1 MAQELELA
9 TTTDQVDEG
18 TEKDLGEYFLHE
30 PYKHRWS
37 NSVTREAVQPPLA
50 KEQDESD
57 VQPHLWMWVNPNL
70 VCSIT
75 GYPNKGIPGKPV
87 HSVAPAPKAA
97 VRKPTSVKPRPQ
109 VAAALQTSSGQ
120 CVSVSPVT
128 AAPKVSARKYSSVK
142 AVTLVTALETS
153 PVASV
158 SKPPLAAAVILQ
170 ASTVKKV
177 PRKLVFP
184 VLLAT
189 VAPKASTPV
198 KPVPPVAAAHKASNR
213 KHASV
218 KTVPPVADTMQICT
232 HTPEKTMS
240 LEAAALEDS
249 YQKPV
254 LIDSKQL
261 CPKEEMLLCSS
272 KAKH

>member
-1 MAQELELA
+1 
-9 TTTDQVDEG
+9 
-18 TEKDLGEYFLHE
+18 
-30 PYKHRWS
+30 
-37 NSVTREAVQPPLA
+37 
-50 KEQDESD
+50 
-57 VQPHLWMWVNPNL
+57 MWVNPNL

-184 VLLAT
+184 VLHPIHCIIIASNS

-232 HTPEKTMS
+232 HTPEKNMS